1 MSPLWVTCGSQVC
14 GSEAVFLGGS
24 CAAACG
30 STHTPMASM
39 AEYCASEILRNHSLL
54 RLLSTWPVRMNLI
67 RLHMATHGYIIDL
80 QDWFHMISRFHS
92 IFIPKGAIE
101 VLQFMAILTS
111 LGPTVGTRGMA
122 MAWINLAQLPQR
134 SKRFLTIL
142 LLLFCL
148 FFTLVYG
155 FRGTVDISNIH
166 QICVCVILCDH
177 AWNMRPIHFSLHPL
191 LPPGGKTRPVLSL
204 MPVSVTRRRGHS

>member
-14 GSEAVFLGGS
+14 GSEAVFLGGG

-30 STHTPMASM
+30 STHTPTASM
-39 AEYCASEILRNHSLL
+39 AEYCASEILRNHPLL
-54 RLLSTWPVRMNLI
+54 RLLSTWQVRMNLI
-67 RLHMATHGYIIDL
+67 RLHMATHGYIIDR

-92 IFIPKGAIE
+92 IFSPKGAIE

-111 LGPTVGTRGMA
+111 LGPTAGTRGMA
-122 MAWINLAQLPQR
+122 MAWINLAQLLQR

-155 FRGTVDISNIH
+155 FRGTIDMSNIH
-166 QICVCVILCDH
+166 QICVIMREICVQFIFHYIPCCH
-177 AWNMRPIHFSLHPL
+177 RVERQGPCSRWCQCQSPEGEGTAKP
-191 LPPGGKTRPVLSL
+191 
-204 MPVSVTRRRGHS
+204 

>member
-1 MSPLWVTCGSQVC
+1 MRIWSCIPRWRLRGSMRQHAHTNGFNGWVLCFRNLKKSLLVKI
-14 GSEAVFLGGS
+14 VK
-24 CAAACG
+24 
-30 STHTPMASM
+30 HMASPH
-39 AEYCASEILRNHSLL
+39 ESNQ
-54 RLLSTWPVRMNLI
+54 
-67 RLHMATHGYIIDL
+67 ATHGYIIDL
-80 QDWFHMISRFHS
+80 QDWFHTISRFHS

-111 LGPTVGTRGMA
+111 LGPTVATRGMA

-166 QICVCVILCDH
+166 QISVCVILCDH

>member
-1 MSPLWVTCGSQVC
+1 
-14 GSEAVFLGGS
+14 
-24 CAAACG
+24 
-30 STHTPMASM
+30 
-39 AEYCASEILRNHSLL
+39 
-54 RLLSTWPVRMNLI
+54 
-67 RLHMATHGYIIDL
+67 
-80 QDWFHMISRFHS
+80 
-92 IFIPKGAIE
+92 
-101 VLQFMAILTS
+101 MAILTS

-166 QICVCVILCDH
+166 QICVCDIV
-177 AWNMRPIHFSLHPL
+177 
-191 LPPGGKTRPVLSL
+191 
-204 MPVSVTRRRGHS
+204 